1 MPQIRASVL
10 LPSTSEVSSLAD
22 EFSRRADLSPASTCS
37 SHPDLLWHR
46 SELLAGTECTANEL
60 ISEAIDLLA
69 DGYRQHLH
77 AVKPRKR
84 QGPSP

>member
-1 MPQIRASVL
+1 MDQG
-10 LPSTSEVSSLAD
+10 
-22 EFSRRADLSPASTCS
+22 
-37 SHPDLLWHR
+37 HR
-46 SELLAGTECTANEL
+46 HGTEHTANDL

-69 DGYRQHLH
+69 DKYRQHLQ